1 MSTFDYF
8 ISCLYICQLDY
19 IYNLRYNYGGDDMK
33 KVEMIV
39 SNSKNN
45 LFSSIIFLLFGIV
58 LFTNPGGILKFLSY
72 IAGGVLILIGIINIL
87 GYIKTLKNLN
97 IEENIKLIS
106 GIILIV
112 LGLIV
117 MFFSS
122 FIETTIRLIVGIW
135 LIYCGILKIIDSTAF
150 KSDKVSYYVDLII
163 GILIIALGFYVS
175 LKTNLVLS
183 VIGLFIIIYSILD
196 IISYIVF
203 KKAA

>member
-1 MSTFDYF
+1 
-8 ISCLYICQLDY
+8 
-19 IYNLRYNYGGDDMK
+19 MK

-72 IAGGVLILIGIINIL
+72 IAGGVLILIGIINII

>member
-1 MSTFDYF
+1 
-8 ISCLYICQLDY
+8 
-19 IYNLRYNYGGDDMK
+19 MK

-183 VIGLFIIIYSILD
+183 IIGLFIIIYSILD

-203 KKAA
+203 KRFFVK

>member
-1 MSTFDYF
+1 
-8 ISCLYICQLDY
+8 
-19 IYNLRYNYGGDDMK
+19 MK

-97 IEENIKLIS
+97 IEKNIKLIS

>member
-1 MSTFDYF
+1 
-8 ISCLYICQLDY
+8 
-19 IYNLRYNYGGDDMK
+19 MK

-87 GYIKTLKNLN
+87 EYIKTLKNLN

>member
-1 MSTFDYF
+1 
-8 ISCLYICQLDY
+8 
-19 IYNLRYNYGGDDMK
+19 MK

>member
-1 MSTFDYF
+1 
-8 ISCLYICQLDY
+8 
-19 IYNLRYNYGGDDMK
+19 MK

-97 IEENIKLIS
+97 IEKNIKLIS

-117 MFFSS
+117 IFFSS

-135 LIYCGILKIIDSTAF
+135 LIYCGIIKIIDSTAF

-175 LKTNLVLS
+175 LKTILVLS
-183 VIGLFIIIYSILD
+183 VIGLFIIIYSIRD

-203 KKAA
+203 KRAA